1 MDEQQI
7 KFIFYLNEHKNTED
21 PFNMLEAS
29 RLCHLPDKID
39 DFIFMTDIFLQYKEF
54 WLSSL
59 NVFENQPRILWSDY
73 C

>member
-39 DFIFMTDIFLQYKEF
+39 DFIFMTDIFLQ
-54 WLSSL
+54 
-59 NVFENQPRILWSDY
+59 
-73 C
+73 